1 MAARY
6 YDDAIVIKLSRWI
19 PDTTGLRVLREGD
32 VKRMFEL
39 NAEDT
44 GDGSFKLPF
53 IALSRSKTVELLAPT
68 KQNRSFDGYHM
79 VSYSGKTAQ
88 LNAIPIKLDYQLD
101 IYTKT
106 YYEGDE
112 YLREFVFKLLNNP
125 LIKIEIPYNG
135 SNFTHTAYIRL
146 LENIQDSTDSVQ
158 QHIFDGQF
166 TRWTIQFEVQ
176 DAFLFNLPY
185 RRDWKVVF
193 DGLETSERINLPGEV
208 EKIR

>member
-6 YDDAIVIKLSRWI
+6 YDDAIAIKFSRWI
-19 PDTTGLRVLREGD
+19 PDTRKIRILKPDETE
-32 VKRMFEL
+32 RMFML

-44 GDGSFKLPF
+44 NDENFKLPF
-53 IALSRSKTVELLAPT
+53 IALSRNPTISLLEST
-68 KQNRSFDGYHM
+68 KSNRTFDGYHM
-79 VSYSGKTAQ
+79 IDYSGKTAQ
-88 LNAIPIKLDYQLD
+88 LNAIPIQLQYQMD

-112 YLREFVFKLLNNP
+112 YLREFIFKILNNP

-135 SNFTHTAYIRL
+135 SHFTHTANIRL
-146 LENIQDSTDSVQ
+146 DSNIQDSSNIQ
-158 QHIFDGQF
+158 QHHFAGQF
-166 TRWTIQFEVQ
+166 TRWTLQFEIQ

-185 RRDWKVVF
+185 RKNWKVVF
-193 DGLETSERINLPGEV
+193 DGMEVSEKIELPGEV